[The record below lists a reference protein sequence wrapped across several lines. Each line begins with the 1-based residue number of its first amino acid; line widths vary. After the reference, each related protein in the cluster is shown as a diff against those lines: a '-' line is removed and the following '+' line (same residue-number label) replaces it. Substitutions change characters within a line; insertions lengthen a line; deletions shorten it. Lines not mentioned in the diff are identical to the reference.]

1 MLSLG
6 VDFGSTYSSVSAYR
20 RDTNNVEPMLAGMAA
35 PHIPSVVSVKNGA
48 MDFGK
53 AAKNR
58 TGKIGVKTFKG
69 FKMLLPE
76 DLETARRRGYTDKY
90 TPEYIT
96 ERYLENI
103 LTSAIQYYHRGTQV
117 ERLVICVPEIWFQ
130 SVKSVNAR
138 AKLREICR
146 KYLFVHQVQ
155 IVSEPSAACAFFAYN
170 YYRNTN
176 RKELYD
182 GQILLID
189 YGGGTLDITLT
200 EINPCREKDQPGL
213 MEIRV
218 LEQTGAGENADGEIG
233 EAGIA
238 YMENVMERSLRRFGV
253 EPPADGFRT
262 DPRFLRAVDR
272 LEEDLQ
278 SMTGSIR
285 NTYNAFGTDNP
296 SDIMEEVDEFTTIEY
311 GDKDIPIRFSVMLEV
326 YKERIYPVLDAK
338 LEEMIA
344 YMNEKKIPF
353 MERNSENFKIA
364 LVGGFGNFYLVSK
377 QIEEKFA
384 FSSSD
389 RRRQGIIFNRGD
401 RENAISMGAA
411 LLAEGI
417 IGIRNTAPYSIGI
430 KSFGCLG
437 DGGPGEWGPAFTDF
451 AIQYRE
457 PIQFEQPFFAQDAD
471 GRPILYY
478 LSDNGP
484 LQIAWS
490 QSRDL
495 SNTQI
500 DRIRPEYEQ
509 RVRRALS
516 GSYGMLAAIG
526 FSLDAAGV
534 VSLHVKEYDWIGR
547 PVDGRSRIVELT
559 RLDDLLV

>member
-1 MLSLG
+1 
-6 VDFGSTYSSVSAYR
+6 
-20 RDTNNVEPMLAGMAA
+20 
-35 PHIPSVVSVKNGA
+35 

-389 RRRQGIIFNRGD
+389 HRRQGIISRSPWVRRFWRKASS
-401 RENAISMGAA
+401 ES
-411 LLAEGI
+411 
-417 IGIRNTAPYSIGI
+417 
-430 KSFGCLG
+430 
-437 DGGPGEWGPAFTDF
+437 
-451 AIQYRE
+451 AIQ
-457 PIQFEQPFFAQDAD
+457 
-471 GRPILYY
+471 RPTRSESSPLGVWETAGPE
-478 LSDNGP
+478 NGGLH
-484 LQIAWS
+484 LQIL
-490 QSRDL
+490 QSNTENRSSL
-495 SNTQI
+495 SNPFLPRMQTE
-500 DRIRPEYEQ
+500 DRFCIISPIT
-509 RVRRALS
+509 ALS
-516 GSYGMLAAIG
+516 RLPGVR
-526 FSLDAAGV
+526 AGICPT
-534 VSLHVKEYDWIGR
+534 HR
-547 PVDGRSRIVELT
+547 
-559 RLDDLLV
+559 

>member
-53 AAKNR
+53 AAKSR
-58 TGKIGVKTFKG
+58 TGKSGVRTFKG

-76 DLETARRRGYTDKY
+76 SSETARQRGYTGEY

-96 ERYLENI
+96 ERYLENL
-103 LTSAIQYYHRGTQV
+103 LTKAVQYYHRGTRV

-130 SVKSVNAR
+130 SVRSVNAR

-146 KYLFVHQVQ
+146 KYLFVHQMQ

-170 YYRNTN
+170 YHRNS
-176 RKELYD
+176 RERELYD

-200 EINPCREKDQPGL
+200 EINPCRDKEAPGL

-238 YMENVMERSLRRFGV
+238 YMENVMETSLRRYGIT
-253 EPPADGFRT
+253 PPEGGFRT
-262 DPRFLRAVDR
+262 EPRFMRAVDR

-278 SMTGSIR
+278 SMTEAIR
-285 NTYNAFGTDNP
+285 DTYDAFGTENP
-296 SDIMEEVDEFTTIEY
+296 SDIMDSMDEFTTIEY
-311 GDKDIPIRFSVMLEV
+311 GGTDIPVRYSVMLEV
-326 YKERIYPVLDAK
+326 YRERIYPVLDAK
-338 LEEMIA
+338 LDEMIQ

-353 MERNSENFKIA
+353 MERNRENFKIA
-364 LVGGFGNFYLVSK
+364 LVGGFGNFYLVAD
-377 QIEEKFA
+377 QIEKKFA

-417 IGIRNTAPYSIGI
+417 IGIRNTAPYSIGLV
-430 KSFGCLG
+430 SMGCLSDSG
-437 DGGPGEWGPAFTDF
+437 TDAGPSFTDY
-451 AIQYRE
+451 AIHYRE
-457 PIQFEQPFFAQDAD
+457 PIRFEEPFFAKDAD
-471 GRPILYY
+471 GRPLLYY
-478 LSDNGP
+478 LSEKGISR
-484 LQIAWS
+484 IAWS
-490 QSRDL
+490 QSRDQ
-495 SNTQI
+495 SQARV
-500 DRIRPEYEQ
+500 DSIRPEYED
-509 RVRRALS
+509 RIRRALAD
-516 GSYGMLAAIG
+516 SYGMLASIG
-526 FSLDAAGV
+526 FSLDGAGV
-534 VSLHVKEYDWIGR
+534 VSVHIRLHDWFGR
-547 PVDGRSRIVELT
+547 PIEGRDKTVELT
-559 RLDDLLV
+559 RLDDLLI